1 MDAIVDQL
9 ILGRFL
15 ADPDRLLTDS
25 GRSWQ
30 IPKFETWCFAL
41 GLSGGRELRNARG
54 SKTVE
59 FLY

>member
-15 ADPDRLLTDS
+15 ADPGRLLVDS

-30 IPKFETWCFAL
+30 IPK
-41 GLSGGRELRNARG
+41 GLKYRPWEVTGVISGAILNPNGRI
-54 SKTVE
+54 
-59 FLY
+59 